1 MRLVYLFV
9 LFLSI
14 GNLRS
19 QNADI
24 DWLQATNVH
33 RNQNLDPTFSAIT
46 NSASV
51 VSMLCPAS
59 VFGVGFIAK
68 DSLLKRKGL
77 YIAGSMAISAAT
89 TLAMKYSIN
98 RDRPFKTYPF
108 IDKQTDGGS
117 PSFPSGHTSNAFAT
131 ATAMTFAFPKWYVAT
146 PAFAWASA
154 VGYSRMHLGV
164 HYPSDVIVGAAVGA
178 VSAWLGHWLNQRLF
192 QGKRAH

>member
-1 MRLVYLFV
+1 MRLVLLFV
-9 LFLSI
+9 LLLSI
-14 GNLRS
+14 GNLKS

-33 RNQNLDPTFSAIT
+33 RNQQLDPTFSAIT

-59 VFGVGFIAK
+59 IFGVGFISK
-68 DSLLKRKGL
+68 DSLLKRKGF

-98 RDRPFKTYPF
+98 RDRPFKAYPF
-108 IDKQTDGGS
+108 IDKQTEGGS
-117 PSFPSGHTSNAFAT
+117 PSFPSGHTSNAFAA
-131 ATAMTFAFPKWYVAT
+131 ATAITFAFPRWYVAA

-164 HYPSDVIVGAAVGA
+164 HYPSDVFVGAAIGA
-178 VSAWLGHWLNQRLF
+178 GSAWLGHWLNQRLF
-192 QGKRAH
+192 RGKRSH

>member
-1 MRLVYLFV
+1 MRLVFLFAF
-9 LFLSI
+9 LFSL
-14 GNLRS
+14 GNLNS

-33 RNQNLDPTFSAIT
+33 RNQQLDPAFSTIT
-46 NSASV
+46 NYASV

-59 VFGVGFIAK
+59 VFGVGFISK
-68 DSLLKRKGL
+68 DSLLKRKGF

-108 IDKQTDGGS
+108 IDKQTDAGS

-131 ATAMTFAFPKWYVAT
+131 ATAMTFAFPKWYVAA

-178 VSAWLGHWLNQRLF
+178 GSAWLGHWLNQRLF
-192 QGKRAH
+192 QGKGKQ

>member
-1 MRLVYLFV
+1 
-9 LFLSI
+9 
-14 GNLRS
+14 
-19 QNADI
+19 
-24 DWLQATNVH
+24 
-33 RNQNLDPTFSAIT
+33 
-46 NSASV
+46 
-51 VSMLCPAS
+51 MLCPAS

-178 VSAWLGHWLNQRLF
+178 GSAWLGHWLNQRLF